1 MNTYRAVQYWYIRA
15 PHYIQSCISELLN
28 TFRAVYPS
36 TYIHTVQSCTVP
48 VNPGTSIHKDLYI
61 RAPQYIQSIYIRA
74 PQYIQSCI
82 SEHLHTYSELYTV
95 QYNTAYPSTPAHTV
109 QYGDLSENSIVQYI
123 YPSRLTHTCSTEI
136 YPRTLLY
143 IQYIQADWHIH
154 AVRRFI
160 RELYCTY
167 IQADRHIHAVRRF
180 IRDLYCTYM
189 IQADWHIHAVWRF
202 IREPQDTCT
211 VLSVLVCILSSTS
224 PTLYICCTVYRL
236 HCISAALYSKSMLHC
251 KSAALNNTSTC
262 INPLLGSYK
271 CLFAA
276 L

>member
-143 IQYIQADWHIH
+143 ICISKQTDTFMQYGDLSENSIVHISKQ
-154 AVRRFI
+154 
-160 RELYCTY
+160 T
-167 IQADRHIHAVRRF
+167 D
-180 IRDLYCTYM
+180 TYM
-189 IQADWHIHAVWRF
+189 QYGDLSEIYIVHI
-202 IREPQDTCT
+202 
-211 VLSVLVCILSSTS
+211 
-224 PTLYICCTVYRL
+224 
-236 HCISAALYSKSMLHC
+236 
-251 KSAALNNTSTC
+251 
-262 INPLLGSYK
+262 
-271 CLFAA
+271 
-276 L
+276 

>member
-1 MNTYRAVQYWYIRA
+1 MSLDRFLSPSAWNYHPESTWPLIKYFKTVVIVHCPVQY
-15 PHYIQSCISELLN
+15 SISKH
-28 TFRAVYPS
+28 PS
-36 TYIHTVQSCTVP
+36 TY
-48 VNPGTSIHKDLYI
+48 GTI
-61 RAPQYIQSIYIRA
+61 RI
-74 PQYIQSCI
+74 
-82 SEHLHTYSELYTV
+82 
-95 QYNTAYPSTPAHTV
+95 
-109 QYGDLSENSIVQYI
+109 
-123 YPSRLTHTCSTEI
+123 
-136 YPRTLLY
+136 
-143 IQYIQADWHIH
+143 
-154 AVRRFI
+154 FI

-211 VLSVLVCILSSTS
+211 ILSVLVCILSSTS
-224 PTLYICCTVYRL
+224 PTLFICCTVYRL